1 MDDSIKLAPHLR
13 TLLLGFNQ
21 ISGWENLD
29 DLSELC
35 TLELASNKLEE
46 ARDLHLKL
54 ASQIARLDLSDNK
67 VLLEHNDLQGFFLG
81 AYQGHSTPVGTRKI
95 EFLHS
100 QIEFLHFFH

>member
-67 VLLEHNDLQGFFLG
+67 VLLEHSNDFFG
-81 AYQGHSTPVGTRKI
+81 IQYR
-95 EFLHS
+95 
-100 QIEFLHFFH
+100 